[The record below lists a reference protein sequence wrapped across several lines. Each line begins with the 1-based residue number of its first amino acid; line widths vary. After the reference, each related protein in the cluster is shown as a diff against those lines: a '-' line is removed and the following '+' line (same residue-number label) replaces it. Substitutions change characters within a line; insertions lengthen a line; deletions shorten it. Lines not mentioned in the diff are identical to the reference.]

1 MSALLECIGVDHIR
15 TYVMFN
21 DHVLN
26 MQLYKITKCDRAYEN
41 RAYLHVKKIGYFLN
55 FNLAYISLK
64 VLYVSQ

>member
-1 MSALLECIGVDHIR
+1 MSALLEYIGVDHIR

-41 RAYLHVKKIGYFLN
+41 RAYLHVKKLGTF
-55 FNLAYISLK
+55 
-64 VLYVSQ
+64 